1 MIPVIPGAVL
11 AAAIVIAP
19 SVSIEPATGENTDAA
34 LSPVSREPTAKP
46 SARTSHG
53 IASWARASL
62 GYRYIA
68 SPLPMGTHVRVCG
81 PVGCISGQVTDHW
94 PSWRD
99 GIVSL
104 YEPWFRVACGSSPCW
119 VSVTPSRNGGP
130 Q

>member
-1 MIPVIPGAVL
+1 MIPVLPGAVL
-11 AAAIVIAP
+11 AAAVVLAP
-19 SVSIEPATGENTDAA
+19 T
-34 LSPVSREPTAKP
+34 
-46 SARTSHG
+46 HG
-53 IASWARASL
+53 IATPASASL

-81 PVGCISGQVTDHW
+81 PDGCISGQVTGYW
-94 PSWRD
+94 PSWRY

-119 VSVTPSRNGGP
+119 VSVQPPGRYGGP